1 MAKAAVLRARNHPI
15 TLAMGAL
22 PPFEVRFIN
31 LINFEFMI
39 YVKSKDG
46 KILMP
51 SERNGRIGYLLRHG
65 KAHVVSRVPF
75 TVQLDYESTTYTQE
89 VSLGIDA
96 GSKHIGVSASSEK
109 RELLAA
115 QVELRSD
122 VTKLLSSRREL
133 RRTRRNRKTRYRKS
147 RFDNRKRKDGW
158 LAPSVAQ
165 KVESHLKVIRL
176 AHGLLP
182 ITKVTIEVAQF
193 DAQKIKN
200 PDIKGEEYQQ
210 GEQMGFWNVR
220 EYVLA
225 RDGHRCVHCNGKS
238 KDPILN
244 VHHLESRKVGGNSPS
259 NLVTLCETCH
269 KAYHRGEFDLK
280 IKRGSSL
287 RDAAVMNIMRWA
299 IYERAK
305 AEFQNTYLT
314 YGYITKH
321 TRIGSGIAKT
331 HAADAFCIAKN
342 VHARRLKSYFLCRC
356 IPRHTRALHVA
367 NPKKGGVR
375 RSCIASHKIGKS
387 RFQRYD
393 MVQWEGKECFI
404 FGSTNGRPIL
414 RDMKGKQIAEQ
425 PSVNI
430 KTITFLKRL
439 RMNLLM
445 VVV

>member
-1 MAKAAVLRARNHPI
+1 
-15 TLAMGAL
+15 
-22 PPFEVRFIN
+22 
-31 LINFEFMI
+31 MI

-46 KILMP
+46 KAIMP
-51 SERNGRIGYLLRHG
+51 SERGGRIGYLLRHG

-75 TVQLDYESTTYTQE
+75 VVQLDYDSTTYTQN

-109 RELLAA
+109 KELFAA

-122 VTKLLSSRREL
+122 IVKLLSTRREL
-133 RRTRRNRKTRYRKS
+133 RRNRRNRKTRYRKA
-147 RFDNRKRKDGW
+147 RFDNRKKKDGW
-158 LAPSVAQ
+158 LAPSVEQ
-165 KVESHLKVIRL
+165 KVDSHLKVIRL
-176 AHGLLP
+176 VHKLLP
-182 ITKVTIEVAQF
+182 ITKTTIEVAQF

-200 PDIKGEEYQQ
+200 PDINGEDYQQ

-225 RDGHRCVHCNGKS
+225 RDGHKRVHCKGKS

-244 VHHLESRKVGGNSPS
+244 VHHLESRKTGGNSPS

-280 IKRGSSL
+280 IKRGNSL

-299 IYERAK
+299 VYERAN
-305 AEFQNTYLT
+305 AEFKNVHLT

-321 TRIGSGIAKT
+321 TRIENGVTKT

-342 VHARRLKSYFLCRC
+342 VNAMRLSSFFMCRC
-356 IPRHTRALHVA
+356 VPRHTRALHVA
-367 NPKKGGVR
+367 NPKKGGIR
-375 RSCIASHKIGKS
+375 RSSIASHKIGKS

-393 MVQWEGKECFI
+393 MVRWMGNECFI
-404 FGSTNGRPIL
+404 FGSTHGRPVL
-414 RDMKGKQIAEQ
+414 RDIEGVKMHDKQA
-425 PSVNI
+425 VNI
-430 KTITFLKRL
+430 KTIKFLRRL
-439 RMNLLM
+439 RNNILM
-445 VVV
+445 EEKTSEI

>member
-1 MAKAAVLRARNHPI
+1 
-15 TLAMGAL
+15 
-22 PPFEVRFIN
+22 
-31 LINFEFMI
+31 MI
-39 YVKSKDG
+39 YVRSKEG
-46 KILMP
+46 SVLMP
-51 SERNGRIGYLLRHG
+51 TERCDKIGYLLRHG

-75 TVQLDYESTTYTQE
+75 VVQLDYDSTIYTQD
-89 VSLGIDA
+89 VNLGIDA

-109 RELLAA
+109 KEMLAA

-122 VTKLLSSRREL
+122 IVKLLSTRSEL
-133 RRTRRNRKTRYRKS
+133 RRNRRNRKTRYRKA
-147 RFDNRKRKDGW
+147 RFDNRKKKDGW
-158 LAPSVAQ
+158 LAPSVEQ
-165 KVESHLKVIRL
+165 KIESHLKVIRL
-176 AHGLLP
+176 VHKLLP
-182 ITKVTIEVAQF
+182 ITKTTIEVAQF

-200 PDIKGEEYQQ
+200 PDIKGEDYQQ

-225 RDGHRCVHCNGKS
+225 RDGHKCIHCKGKS

-244 VHHLESRKVGGNSPS
+244 VHHLESRKTGGNSPS

-299 IYERAK
+299 VYERAK
-305 AEFQNTYLT
+305 AEFGNVHLT

-321 TRIGSGIAKT
+321 TRIENCINKT

-342 VHARRLKSYFLCRC
+342 VHAMRLSSFFMCRC
-356 IPRHTRALHVA
+356 VPRHTRTLHVA
-367 NPKKGGVR
+367 NPKKGGIR
-375 RSCIASHKIGKS
+375 RSCIATHKIGKS

-393 MVQWEGKECFI
+393 MVRWKGMDCFI
-404 FGSTNGRPIL
+404 FGSTHGRPIL
-414 RDMKGKQIAEQ
+414 RYIEGIQVANQ

-430 KTITFLKRL
+430 KTIKFLR
-439 RMNLLM
+439 RMRCSIL
-445 VVV
+445 VKSA

>member
-1 MAKAAVLRARNHPI
+1 
-15 TLAMGAL
+15 
-22 PPFEVRFIN
+22 
-31 LINFEFMI
+31 MI
-39 YVKSKDG
+39 YVRSKEG
-46 KILMP
+46 RVLMP
-51 SERNGRIGYLLRHG
+51 TERCGKIGYLLRHG

-75 TVQLDYESTTYTQE
+75 VVQLDYDSTTYTQE

-109 RELLAA
+109 KELLAA

-122 VTKLLSSRREL
+122 IVKLLSTRREL
-133 RRTRRNRKTRYRKS
+133 RQTRRNRKTRYRKV
-147 RFDNRKRKDGW
+147 RFDNRKKKDGW
-158 LAPSVAQ
+158 LAPSVEQ
-165 KVESHLKVIRL
+165 KIESHLKVIRL
-176 AHGLLP
+176 VHKLLP
-182 ITKVTIEVAQF
+182 VTNTIIEVAQF

-210 GEQMGFWNVR
+210 GEQLGFWNVR

-225 RDGHRCVHCNGKS
+225 RDGHKCIHCNGKS

-244 VHHLESRKVGGNSPS
+244 VHHLESRKTGGNSPS

-299 IYERAK
+299 VYERAK
-305 AEFQNTYLT
+305 EEFGNVHLT

-321 TRIGSGIAKT
+321 SRIENEIVKT

-342 VHARRLKSYFLCRC
+342 VHAMRLSSFFMCRC
-356 IPRHTRALHVA
+356 VPRHTRALHVA
-367 NPKKGGVR
+367 NPKKGGIR
-375 RSCIASHKIGKS
+375 RSCIATHKIGKS

-393 MVQWEGKECFI
+393 MVRWKGMDCFI
-404 FGSTNGRPIL
+404 FGSTHGRPIL
-414 RDMKGKQIAEQ
+414 RYIEGLQVANQ

-430 KTITFLKRL
+430 KTIKFLKRMKCSIL
-439 RMNLLM
+439 
-445 VVV
+445 VKCP

>member
-1 MAKAAVLRARNHPI
+1 
-15 TLAMGAL
+15 
-22 PPFEVRFIN
+22 
-31 LINFEFMI
+31 MI
-39 YVKSKDG
+39 YVRSKEG
-46 KILMP
+46 KALMP
-51 SERNGRIGYLLRHG
+51 SERGGRTGYLLRHG

-75 TVQLDYESTTYTQE
+75 TVQLDYENTTYTQE

-96 GSKHIGVSASSEK
+96 GSKHIGVSASSGK
-109 RELLAA
+109 KELLAA

-122 VTKLLSSRREL
+122 VTKLLSNRREL

-158 LAPSVAQ
+158 LAPSIEQ

-176 AHGLLP
+176 VHKLLP
-182 ITKVTIEVAQF
+182 ITKTTIEVAQF
-193 DAQKIKN
+193 DVQKIKN
-200 PDIKGEEYQQ
+200 LDIKGEEYQQ

-225 RDGHRCVHCNGKS
+225 RDGHKCIHCKGKS

-244 VHHLESRKVGGNSPS
+244 VHHLESRKTGGNSPG
-259 NLVTLCETCH
+259 NLITLCETCH
-269 KAYHRGEFDLK
+269 KAYHRGEFELK
-280 IKRGSSL
+280 IKRGTTL
-287 RDAAVMNIMRWA
+287 RDTAVMNIMRWA
-299 IYERAK
+299 VYERAK
-305 AEFQNTYLT
+305 EEFENVHLT
-314 YGYITKH
+314 YGYVTKH
-321 TRIGSGIAKT
+321 TRIENGIVKT

-342 VHARRLKSYFLCRC
+342 VHAMRLSSFFMCRC
-356 IPRHTRALHVA
+356 VPRHTRALHVA
-367 NPKKGGVR
+367 TPKKGGIR
-375 RSCIASHKIGKS
+375 RSRIASHKIGKS
-387 RFQRYD
+387 RFQRFD
-393 MVQWEGKECFI
+393 MVRWKSKECFI

-414 RDMKGKQIAEQ
+414 RNVYGNQVAEY

>member
-1 MAKAAVLRARNHPI
+1 
-15 TLAMGAL
+15 
-22 PPFEVRFIN
+22 
-31 LINFEFMI
+31 MI

-46 KILMP
+46 KVIMP
-51 SERNGRIGYLLRHG
+51 SERRGSIGYLLRHG

-75 TVQLDYESTTYTQE
+75 VVQLDYDSTTYTQD

-109 RELLAA
+109 KEMLAA

-122 VTKLLSSRREL
+122 IVKLLSSRREL
-133 RRTRRNRKTRYRKS
+133 RRNRRNRKTRYRKA
-147 RFDNRKRKDGW
+147 RFDNRKKKDGW
-158 LAPSVAQ
+158 IAPSVEQ
-165 KVESHLKVIRL
+165 KIESHLKVIRL
-176 AHGLLP
+176 VHKLLP
-182 ITKVTIEVAQF
+182 ITKTTIEVAQF

-200 PDIKGEEYQQ
+200 PYINGDDYQQ

-225 RDGHRCVHCNGKS
+225 RDGHKCIHCKGKS

-244 VHHLESRKVGGNSPS
+244 VHHLESRKTGGNSPS

-280 IKRGSSL
+280 IKRVSSL

-299 IYERAK
+299 VYERAK
-305 AEFQNTYLT
+305 KEFGNVHLT

-321 TRIGSGIAKT
+321 TRIENCITKT
-331 HAADAFCIAKN
+331 HAADAFCISKN
-342 VHARRLKSYFLCRC
+342 VHAMRLSSFFMCRC
-356 IPRHTRALHVA
+356 VPRHTRTLHVA
-367 NPKKGGVR
+367 NPKKGGIR
-375 RSCIASHKIGKS
+375 RSCIATHKIGKS

-393 MVQWEGKECFI
+393 MVRWKGMDCFI

-414 RDMKGKQIAEQ
+414 RYIEGIQVANQ

-430 KTITFLKRL
+430 KTIKFLR
-439 RMNLLM
+439 RMRCSILVKN
-445 VVV
+445 V

>member
-1 MAKAAVLRARNHPI
+1 
-15 TLAMGAL
+15 
-22 PPFEVRFIN
+22 
-31 LINFEFMI
+31 MI
-39 YVKSKDG
+39 YVRNKEG
-46 KILMP
+46 KALMP
-51 SERNGRIGYLLRHG
+51 TERGGRIGYLLRHG
-65 KAHVVSRVPF
+65 KGHVVSRVPF
-75 TVQLDYESTTYTQE
+75 VVQLDYESTTYTQE

-96 GSKHIGVSASSEK
+96 GSKYIGVSASSEK
-109 RELLAA
+109 KELLAA

-133 RRTRRNRKTRYRKS
+133 RRTRRNRKTHYRKS

-176 AHGLLP
+176 AHKLLP
-182 ITKVTIEVAQF
+182 ITKTTIEVAQF

-200 PDIKGEEYQQ
+200 PDIKGDEYQQ

-225 RDGHRCVHCNGKS
+225 RDGHKCIHCKGKS
-238 KDPILN
+238 RDPILN
-244 VHHLESRKVGGNSPS
+244 VHHLESRKTGGNSPS

-269 KAYHRGEFDLK
+269 KAYHRGEFELK
-280 IKRGSSL
+280 IKRGTTL
-287 RDAAVMNIMRWA
+287 RDAAVMNIMRWEV
-299 IYERAK
+299 YERAK
-305 AEFQNTYLT
+305 EEFRNVHMT

-321 TRIGSGIAKT
+321 TRIENGIAKT

-342 VHARRLKSYFLCRC
+342 INAMRLSTFFMCRC
-356 IPRHTRALHVA
+356 VPRHTRALHVA
-367 NPKKGGVR
+367 TPKKGGIR

-387 RFQRYD
+387 RFQRFD
-393 MVQWEGKECFI
+393 MVRWKSKECFI

-414 RDMKGKQIAEQ
+414 RNVYGNQVAEY

>member
-1 MAKAAVLRARNHPI
+1 
-15 TLAMGAL
+15 
-22 PPFEVRFIN
+22 
-31 LINFEFMI
+31 MI

-46 KILMP
+46 KAIMP
-51 SERNGRIGYLLRHG
+51 SERGGRIGYLLRHG

-75 TVQLDYESTTYTQE
+75 VVQLDYDSTTYTQN

-109 RELLAA
+109 KELFAA

-122 VTKLLSSRREL
+122 IVKLLSTRREL
-133 RRTRRNRKTRYRKS
+133 RRNRRNRKTRYRKA
-147 RFDNRKRKDGW
+147 RFDNRKKKDGW
-158 LAPSVAQ
+158 LAPSVEQ
-165 KVESHLKVIRL
+165 KIESHLKVIRL
-176 AHGLLP
+176 VHKLLP
-182 ITKVTIEVAQF
+182 ITKTTIEVAQF

-200 PDIKGEEYQQ
+200 PDINGDEYQQ

-225 RDGHRCVHCNGKS
+225 RDGHKCVHCKGKS

-244 VHHLESRKVGGNSPS
+244 VHHLESRKTGGNSPS

-280 IKRGSSL
+280 IKRGNSL

-299 IYERAK
+299 VYERAN
-305 AEFQNTYLT
+305 AEFKNVHLT

-321 TRIGSGIAKT
+321 TRIENGVTKT

-342 VHARRLKSYFLCRC
+342 VNAMRLSSFFMCRC
-356 IPRHTRALHVA
+356 VPRHTRALHVA
-367 NPKKGGVR
+367 NPKKGGIR
-375 RSCIASHKIGKS
+375 RSSIASHKIGKS

-393 MVQWEGKECFI
+393 MVRWMGNECFI
-404 FGSTNGRPIL
+404 FGSTHGRPVL
-414 RDMKGKQIAEQ
+414 RDIEGVKMHDKQA
-425 PSVNI
+425 VNI
-430 KTITFLKRL
+430 KTIKFLKRL
-439 RMNLLM
+439 RNNILM
-445 VVV
+445 EEKTSEI

>member
-1 MAKAAVLRARNHPI
+1 
-15 TLAMGAL
+15 
-22 PPFEVRFIN
+22 
-31 LINFEFMI
+31 MI
-39 YVKSKDG
+39 YVRSKDG
-46 KILMP
+46 KALMP
-51 SERNGRIGYLLRHG
+51 SERGGRIGYLLRHG

-75 TVQLDYESTTYTQE
+75 VVQLNYESTTYTQD

-96 GSKHIGVSASSEK
+96 GSKHIGVSASSERK
-109 RELLAA
+109 ELLAA

-122 VTKLLSSRREL
+122 VVNLLSTRREL
-133 RRTRRNRKTRYRKS
+133 RRTRRNRKTRYREQ
-147 RFDNRKRKDGW
+147 RFDNRKKKDGW
-158 LAPSVAQ
+158 LAPSIEQ

-176 AHGLLP
+176 AHKLLP
-182 ITKVTIEVAQF
+182 ITKTTIEVAQF

-225 RDGHRCVHCNGKS
+225 RDGHKCVHCKGKS

-269 KAYHRGEFDLK
+269 KAYHRGEFELK
-280 IKRGSSL
+280 IKCGNSL

-299 IYERAK
+299 VYERAK
-305 AEFQNTYLT
+305 TEFGKVHLT

-321 TRIGSGIAKT
+321 TRIENCIAKT

-342 VHARRLKSYFLCRC
+342 IDAMRLSSFFMCRSV
-356 IPRHTRALHVA
+356 PRHTRVLHVV
-367 NPKKGGVR
+367 NPKKGGIR

-387 RFQRYD
+387 RFQRFD
-393 MVQWEGKECFI
+393 MVRWKGKDCFI
-404 FGSTNGRPIL
+404 FGSTHGRPVL
-414 RDMKGKQIAEQ
+414 RDVDGKLVTEQ

-430 KTITFLKRL
+430 KTIKFLKRL
-439 RMNLLM
+439 RNNVLM
-445 VVV
+445 EKKALKS

>member
-1 MAKAAVLRARNHPI
+1 MPTERC
-15 TLAMGAL
+15 
-22 PPFEVRFIN
+22 
-31 LINFEFMI
+31 
-39 YVKSKDG
+39 G
-46 KILMP
+46 K
-51 SERNGRIGYLLRHG
+51 IGYLLRHG

-75 TVQLDYESTTYTQE
+75 VVQLDYDSTTYTQD

-109 RELLAA
+109 KEMLAA

-122 VTKLLSSRREL
+122 IVKLLSTRKEL

-147 RFDNRKRKDGW
+147 RFDNRKKKDGW
-158 LAPSVAQ
+158 LVPSVEQ
-165 KVESHLKVIRL
+165 KIESHLKVIRL
-176 AHGLLP
+176 VHKLLP
-182 ITKVTIEVAQF
+182 VTKTTIEVAQF
-193 DAQKIKN
+193 DTQKIKT
-200 PDIKGEEYQQ
+200 PDIKGDEYQQ

-225 RDGHRCVHCNGKS
+225 RDGHKCVHCKGKS

-244 VHHLESRKVGGNSPS
+244 VHHLESRKTGGNPPS
-259 NLVTLCETCH
+259 NLVTLCETCY

-299 IYERAK
+299 VYERAK
-305 AEFQNTYLT
+305 AEFGNVHLT

-321 TRIGSGIAKT
+321 TRIENGIAKT

-342 VHARRLKSYFLCRC
+342 VHATRLGDFFLCRC
-356 IPRHTRALHVA
+356 VPRHTRILHVA
-367 NPKKGGVR
+367 NPKKGGIR

-393 MVQWEGKECFI
+393 MVRWKGMTCFI
-404 FGSTNGRPIL
+404 FGSTHGRPIL
-414 RDMKGKQIAEQ
+414 RYIEGLQVANQ

-430 KTITFLKRL
+430 KTIKFLR
-439 RMNLLM
+439 RMRCSIL
-445 VVV
+445 VKSA

>member
-1 MAKAAVLRARNHPI
+1 
-15 TLAMGAL
+15 
-22 PPFEVRFIN
+22 
-31 LINFEFMI
+31 MI
-39 YVKSKDG
+39 YVRSKEG
-46 KILMP
+46 KALMP
-51 SERNGRIGYLLRHG
+51 SERGGRIGYLLRHG

-75 TVQLDYESTTYTQE
+75 VVQLDYESTTYTQE

-122 VTKLLSSRREL
+122 VVNLLSTRKEL

-158 LAPSVAQ
+158 LAPSIEQ

-176 AHGLLP
+176 VHKLLP
-182 ITKVTIEVAQF
+182 ITKTTIEVAQF

-200 PDIKGEEYQQ
+200 PDIKGDEYQQ

-225 RDGHRCVHCNGKS
+225 RDGHKCVHCKGKS

-244 VHHLESRKVGGNSPS
+244 VHHLESRKTGSNSPS

-269 KAYHRGEFDLK
+269 KACHRGEFELK
-280 IKRGSSL
+280 IKRGTTL

-299 IYERAK
+299 VYERAK
-305 AEFQNTYLT
+305 TEFGNVHLT

-321 TRIGSGIAKT
+321 TRIENGIAKT

-342 VHARRLKSYFLCRC
+342 VHAMRLSSFFMCRC
-356 IPRHTRALHVA
+356 VPRHTRALHVA
-367 NPKKGGVR
+367 NPKKGGIR
-375 RSCIASHKIGKS
+375 RSTIASHKIGKS
-387 RFQRYD
+387 RFQRFD
-393 MVQWEGKECFI
+393 MVG
-404 FGSTNGRPIL
+404 
-414 RDMKGKQIAEQ
+414 
-425 PSVNI
+425 
-430 KTITFLKRL
+430 
-439 RMNLLM
+439 
-445 VVV
+445 